1 MRTLHV
7 YRTYFPDSQ
16 GGLEEVIRQI
26 CLSTSAEGVE
36 SRVFTLSTHPK
47 PAVVQRD
54 ECGVHRFP
62 RTFEIASCGVSVSAL
77 AGFRRLVRWADV
89 VHYHFPWPFA
99 DVLHLLGQVRRPS
112 VLTYHSDI
120 VRQKGLLRLYRPL
133 MNRFL
138 DSVDCIVPTSPNYFA
153 TSDVLGRFSEKV
165 EVIPIGVDDASYPPV
180 DPSLKNSLNQ
190 QVGED
195 FFLFVGVLRY
205 YKGLHILLD
214 AVQGTDL
221 PVVIVGAG
229 PVEQELRERVVRQKL
244 DNVRLLGRVD
254 NEQKVA
260 LIDLARAIVFPS
272 YLRSEAFGVTLLE
285 GAMSRK
291 PLISAEIGTGTSYVN
306 IHGKTG
312 LVVPPADARSL
323 REAMQSLQQNSGL
336 ARRMGAAA
344 RERYQELFTGKLM
357 GRRYARL
364 YEKLSPGKTRASK
377 TSVASE
383 ITDCS

>member
-1 MRTLHV
+1 
-7 YRTYFPDSQ
+7 
-16 GGLEEVIRQI
+16 
-26 CLSTSAEGVE
+26 
-36 SRVFTLSTHPK
+36 
-47 PAVVQRD
+47 
-54 ECGVHRFP
+54 
-62 RTFEIASCGVSVSAL
+62 VSAL
-77 AGFRRLVRWADV
+77 AGFRHLVRWADV

-112 VLTYHSDI
+112 VVTYHSDI
-120 VRQKGLLRLYRPL
+120 VRQKRLLRLYRPL

-138 DSVDCIVPTSPNYFA
+138 ESVDCIVPTSPNYFA

-165 EVIPIGVDDASYPPV
+165 EVIPIGVDDASYPTV
-180 DPSLKNSLNQ
+180 DPALKSALKQ
-190 QVGED
+190 QIGED

-214 AVQGTDL
+214 AVQDTDL

-244 DNVRLLGRVD
+244 DNVCLLGRVD

-260 LIDLARAIVFPS
+260 LIDLSRAIVFPS

-285 GAMSRK
+285 GAMYRK

-323 REAMQSLQQNSGL
+323 REAMQSLQQDSGL
-336 ARRMGAAA
+336 ARCMGVAA

-364 YEKLSPGKTRASK
+364 YEKLSSGETRASK
-377 TSVASE
+377 TSVVGETAG
-383 ITDCS
+383 CS

>member
-1 MRTLHV
+1 MRVVHV

-26 CLSTSAEGVE
+26 CLSTSVEGVE
-36 SRVFTLSTHPK
+36 SRVFTLSTHSK

-54 ECGVHRFP
+54 ECSVHRFP

-77 AGFRRLVRWADV
+77 AGFRHLVRWADV

-112 VLTYHSDI
+112 VVTYHSDI
-120 VRQKGLLRLYRPL
+120 VRQKRLLRLYRPV

-138 DSVDCIVPTSPNYFA
+138 ESVDCIVPTSPNYFA

-165 EVIPIGVDDASYPPV
+165 EVIPIGVDDASYPTA
-180 DPSLKNSLNQ
+180 DPALKSALKQ
-190 QVGED
+190 QIGED

-214 AVQGTDL
+214 AVQDTDL

-244 DNVRLLGRVD
+244 DNVCLLGRVD

-260 LIDLARAIVFPS
+260 LIDLSRAIVFPS

-285 GAMSRK
+285 GAMYRK

-323 REAMQSLQQNSGL
+323 REAMQSLQQDSGL
-336 ARRMGAAA
+336 ARCMGVAA

-364 YEKLSPGKTRASK
+364 YEKLSSGETRASK
-377 TSVASE
+377 TSVVGETAG
-383 ITDCS
+383 CS